1 MNEQKIDE
9 IKNAVRELIQVIIQ
23 EGKPL
28 SDKMKMN
35 IALVME
41 QAAKRIQQLRQE
53 EQPQAEQPTEP
64 TQETPGTQPTTPI
77 GGTGQGATPTGGQI
91 PELEQAPHP
100 SSNISKFRYEPE
112 RKRLYV
118 QFLGKHPNP
127 EGPIYSYEGV
137 PQNLF
142 EILRRGAVGPRTSGK
157 NLWHT
162 WKQNTLPS
170 HGAAMYQLIR
180 EGGFPYQRIS

>member
-53 EQPQAEQPTEP
+53 EQQ
-64 TQETPGTQPTTPI
+64 
-77 GGTGQGATPTGGQI
+77 TPTDGLSPSQPQE
-91 PELEQAPHP
+91 PELSSPMQ
-100 SSNISKFRYEPE
+100 SSNVHSFGYDDKTGRLLVKFQGDYPQE
-112 RKRLYV
+112 
-118 QFLGKHPNP
+118 N
-127 EGPIYSYEGV
+127 GPIYGYSGV
-137 PQNLF
+137 PKNIFNLF
-142 EILRRGAVGPRTSGK
+142 RQGAIPARTTGK
-157 NLWHT
+157 NAWGRW
-162 WKQNTLPS
+162 WKGKNPSLGSSLYTLVKN
-170 HGAAMYQLIR
+170 GGYQ
-180 EGGFPYQRIS
+180 YQKLS